1 MYKRNIYKVR
11 SNEPLS
17 AKTMLMVL
25 EGDTQYLTAP
35 GQFVNVAVEGKFLR
49 RPISVCDYDEN
60 SITLLYDIVGE
71 GTKAMSLMKV
81 GAELDLLTGLGNGF
95 NAKVE
100 CQKPLLLGGGVG
112 CAPLYN
118 LAKVLLAKGAKPIV
132 ILGYNSKSD
141 VVMEEEFKKLGVD
154 TYVATVDG
162 SHGTKGFVT
171 NVIETEHIEGDYFYA
186 CGPMPMLRSLCSGLA
201 CDGELSLDER
211 MACGFGVCM
220 CCSVETKSGAKRICK
235 EGPVFGKEDLI
246 WK

>member
-11 SNEPLS
+11 SNCALS

-35 GQFVNVAVEGKFLR
+35 GQFVNVEIAGKFLR
-49 RPISVCDYDEN
+49 RPISVCDYDEKT
-60 SITLLYDIVGE
+60 ITLLYDIVGE
-71 GTKAMSLMKV
+71 GTKAMSLLGE

-95 NAKVE
+95 SVE
-100 CQKPLLLGGGVG
+100 VGCRRPLLLGGGVG
-112 CAPLYN
+112 CAPMYN
-118 LAKVLLAKGAKPIV
+118 LAKVFLQKGITPVV
-132 ILGYNSKSD
+132 ILGFNSKAD
-141 VVMEEEFKKLGVD
+141 VVMEEEFRSLGAEV
-154 TYVATVDG
+154 YVATVDG

-171 NVIETEHIEGDYFYA
+171 NVIEALEDKGDYFYA
-186 CGPMPMLRSLCSGLA
+186 CGPMPMLKALCGSVE

-220 CCSVETKSGAKRICK
+220 CCSVQTKSGAKRICK
-235 EGPVFGKEDLI
+235 EGPVFKKEDLI

>member
-81 GAELDLLTGLGNGF
+81 QQTTRAS
-95 NAKVE
+95 
-100 CQKPLLLGGGVG
+100 
-112 CAPLYN
+112 LY
-118 LAKVLLAKGAKPIV
+118 L
-132 ILGYNSKSD
+132 
-141 VVMEEEFKKLGVD
+141 
-154 TYVATVDG
+154 
-162 SHGTKGFVT
+162 
-171 NVIETEHIEGDYFYA
+171 
-186 CGPMPMLRSLCSGLA
+186 
-201 CDGELSLDER
+201 
-211 MACGFGVCM
+211 
-220 CCSVETKSGAKRICK
+220 
-235 EGPVFGKEDLI
+235 
-246 WK
+246 